1 MRLPISF
8 VDTLTQVVVRRTF
21 ERTIGPTLTAIS
33 YMGSFP
39 WVDRRGT
46 PNGRMF
52 GGISF
57 GGGGGTDAIED
68 TLREGYQQ

>member
-1 MRLPISF
+1 MRQ
-8 VDTLTQVVVRRTF
+8 VVTLTQVDVGRTF

-39 WVDRRGT
+39 GVDRRGT
-46 PNGRMF
+46 HKKIMF

-57 GGGGGTDAIED
+57 EDGGDAIED
-68 TLREGYQQ
+68 TLRKGCLQ